1 MSRIYLSNSRRAV
14 VVKERVV
21 GVVVVNQAR
30 EGRKEAVEGRNQGRR
45 NVAIT
50 GIIITITMVTAGIT
64 VTKENITIMVTM
76 DTMDIMAII
85 TAIMATGIMG
95 IMVIMVIMD
104 TMDIMGIT
112 VTGTSAQIHHQIA
125 FFP

>member
-21 GVVVVNQAR
+21 GVVVVNQAK
-30 EGRKEAVEGRNQGRR
+30 EGRKEAVEERQGRR